1 MPQCQLPLF
10 PVGVTNITPEI
21 AYEKREGSVYYFNGH
36 LPVFSHAEADLATF
50 RLFTSQLIINGT
62 ATQVEIARAFGVP
75 LVTLKRYVKL
85 YRTQGPKG
93 FYAPRRARS
102 ASKLTAAVCAQVQAG
117 LDAGLSV
124 PDAARS
130 AALLPN
136 TVHKALRAGRLQRGT
151 KKKPSRPTPA
161 R

>member
-10 PVGVTNITPEI
+10 PAGVTNITPEL
-21 AYEKREGSVYYFNGH
+21 AFEKRDGSVYYFNGH
-36 LPVFSHAEADLATF
+36 LPVFSHAQEDLATF
-50 RLFTSQLIINGT
+50 RLFASQLVINGT

-75 LVTLKRYVKL
+75 LGTVKRYVKL
-85 YRTQGPKG
+85 HRTQGPKG

-102 ASKLTAAVCAQVQAG
+102 ASKLTAEVCAQVQAG

-124 PDAARS
+124 PEAARRV
-130 AALLPN
+130 ALLPN
-136 TVHKALRAGRLQRGT
+136 TVHKAIRAGRLQRGL
-151 KKKPSRPTPA
+151 KKKPSRQTPM

>member
-10 PVGVTNITPEI
+10 PAGVTNITPEL
-21 AYEKREGSVYYFNGH
+21 AFEKRDGSVYYFNGH
-36 LPVFSHAEADLATF
+36 LPVFSHAQEDLATF
-50 RLFTSQLIINGT
+50 RLFASQLVINGT
-62 ATQVEIARAFGVP
+62 ATQVEIAKAFGVP
-75 LVTLKRYVKL
+75 LGTVKRYIKL

-102 ASKLTAAVCAQVQAG
+102 ASKLTAEVCAQVQAG

-124 PDAARS
+124 PEAARRV
-130 AALLPN
+130 ALLPN
-136 TVHKALRAGRLQRGT
+136 TVHKAIRAGRLQRGL
-151 KKKPSRPTPA
+151 KKKPSRQTPM